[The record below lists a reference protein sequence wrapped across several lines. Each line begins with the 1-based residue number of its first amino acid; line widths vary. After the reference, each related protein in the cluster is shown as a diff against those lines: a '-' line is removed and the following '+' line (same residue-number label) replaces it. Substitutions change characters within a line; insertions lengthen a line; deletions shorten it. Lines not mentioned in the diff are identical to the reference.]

1 MNCSRVQKALSVN
14 TVCASLTVTL
24 PVAEPE
30 PTDSGS
36 DCTLSK
42 GWCVC
47 VCVSRM
53 DFERHT

>member
-30 PTDSGS
+30 PTESGS

-47 VCVSRM
+47 VCVE
-53 DFERHT
+53 DGF